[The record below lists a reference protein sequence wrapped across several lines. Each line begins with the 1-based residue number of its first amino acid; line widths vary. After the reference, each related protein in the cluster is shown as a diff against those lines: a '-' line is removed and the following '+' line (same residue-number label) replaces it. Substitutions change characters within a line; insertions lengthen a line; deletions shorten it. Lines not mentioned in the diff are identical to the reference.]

1 MPVLAPETSSIASAL
16 APGVALTSAVIY
28 WANVQ
33 SRLDNLAGR
42 VRALNSE
49 LRGLTGAIP
58 RAASIE
64 RQVLMLSR
72 RSRVLHVGV
81 VLSVVAL
88 LGFLGSSAVLF
99 ISVGRH
105 IEVGR
110 TLAIVLFMLALAAF
124 GASLMST
131 LWEMLWA
138 FRSLEE
144 DISSSRPK
152 PP

>member
-1 MPVLAPETSSIASAL
+1 VPDTSAIASAL

-33 SRLDNLAGR
+33 SRLDSLAGR
-42 VRALNSE
+42 VRNLNAE
-49 LRGLTGAIP
+49 LRTLGASAP

-64 RQVLMLSR
+64 RQVQMLSR

-99 ISVGRH
+99 VTVAKH
-105 IEVGR
+105 LDAGR
-110 TLAIVLFMLALAAF
+110 TLALVFFMLALGAF

-138 FRSLEE
+138 YRSLEE
-144 DISSSRPK
+144 DISSSRPTA
-152 PP
+152 P